1 MTDWELGVQAT
12 AKVAKKYLEAK
23 WGDQESIS
31 MEKAIDYLDMEAF
44 DNWAQEISEDE
55 FHEFLEQ
62 YMPEKYSG
70 SIPPEPTA
78 EEQKRY
84 TPDYKEHEDQIM
96 NQSPPKI
103 KDPNMPDDQPL
114 YDDTYMTPEE
124 ELWDDSRVHQEAP
137 QDDPEANHEYL
148 DSLKRQGDKDSKWET
163 DM

>member
-1 MTDWELGVQAT
+1 
-12 AKVAKKYLEAK
+12 
-23 WGDQESIS
+23 

-137 QDDPEANHEYL
+137 
-148 DSLKRQGDKDSKWET
+148 
-163 DM
+163 